1 MIGFIGAM
9 QIELD
14 GIRANMTDKHS
25 VTVSG
30 VEYVIGKL
38 GKNEIVTAVCGVGKV
53 FAANTVLIFDSG
65 NKLTAELRICR
76 FNDSVLCV
84 GRNGFGTYSCCLSA
98 CKA

>member
-14 GIRANMTDKHS
+14 GIRANMTDKRS

-53 FAANTVLIFDSG
+53 FAAICTQTMILKFNPTLIINTGVAGGVASG
-65 NKLTAELRICR
+65 LKIGDRK
-76 FNDSVLCV
+76 SVV
-84 GRNGFGTYSCCLSA
+84 
-98 CKA
+98 

>member
-14 GIRANMTDKHS
+14 GFRANMTDKRS

-53 FAANTVLIFDSG
+53 FAAICAQTMILKFNPSLIIKTG
-65 NKLTAELRICR
+65 LT
-76 FNDSVLCV
+76 
-84 GRNGFGTYSCCLSA
+84 T
-98 CKA
+98 